1 MSASEILVEA
11 FERLRDAMYPAV
23 NGLSI
28 EELTFRPDGE
38 SNSIAWLAW
47 HLSRLQDAAVARL
60 SGADPVWTSRGWY
73 ERFALGLDPDDTG
86 TGHGPD
92 SVAIVVADARSLL
105 DYFEDVH
112 ERTLEWIR
120 SLDESELSRVLRA
133 DHDAPVTVASRLL
146 LVLID
151 DLQHVGQAAYL
162 RGYVQRRADHLATED

>member
-47 HLSRLQDAAVARL
+47 HLTRLQDAAVVRL
-60 SGADPVWTSRGWY
+60 SGGEPVWTSRGWY
-73 ERFALGLDPDDTG
+73 ERFELGLPPEDTG

-92 SVAIVVADARSLL
+92 SVAVVVVDARSLL
-105 DYFEDVH
+105 DYFEEVH
-112 ERTLEWIR
+112 ERTVGWLR
-120 SLDESELSRVLRA
+120 SIGDAELAGTVGPAHDPRA
-133 DHDAPVTVASRLL
+133 TVAGL
-146 LVLID
+146 LVGVLVD
-151 DLQHVGQAAYL
+151 DLQHVG
-162 RGYVQRRADHLATED
+162 